1 MSYFVENRVDYGS
14 VERAAAE
21 CVLFCK
27 RYGETELCDE
37 WCPFRS
43 ICDMVVKKTLAEQ
56 IPATMT
62 ATELAEMIHG
72 EEQDAG

>member
-1 MSYFVENRVDYGS
+1 MSYLVENGFDCGS

-27 RYGETELCDE
+27 RYGETELCDD

-43 ICDMVVKKTLAEQ
+43 ICDMVVKVKGT
-56 IPATMT
+56 IDVPAFLT
-62 ATELAEMIHG
+62 ATEVAEIIHA
-72 EEQDAG
+72 ESEM